1 MADSRSSRDSIEW
14 LLNSAQL
21 PSSRERQV
29 WAVEPPVIV
38 MYRPAVPD
46 PDETVGFL
54 RSGQSADQI
63 RTAHYALSAAALA
76 KVRQIT
82 ID

>member
-1 MADSRSSRDSIEW
+1 MSGLRIASRLPVLADCRSSSDSIEW

-46 PDETVGFL
+46 PEPSSRGLDS
-54 RSGQSADQI
+54 RRWI
-63 RTAHYALSAAALA
+63 SAAQVQL
-76 KVRQIT
+76 RCPL
-82 ID
+82 